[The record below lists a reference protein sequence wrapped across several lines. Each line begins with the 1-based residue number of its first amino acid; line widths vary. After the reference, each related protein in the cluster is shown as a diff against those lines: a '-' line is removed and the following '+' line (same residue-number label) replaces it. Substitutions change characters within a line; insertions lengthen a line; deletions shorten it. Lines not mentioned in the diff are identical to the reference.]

1 MVTIILVKT
10 QQALCLASPFFTV
23 ACKSIFSTRLLFP
36 WLPLCCFLPL
46 FGSLDALESLRLLF
60 SLPSEPLA
68 WELFLLHTLVWEALL
83 SSLFLRSS
91 VPSPFPRMPLELMYL
106 QLLGFG
112 AKPKLWMFCFFWELW
127 QNWTDTFD
135 STQRDHSRTHTKA
148 AQYIACVCSN
158 SRKPEA
164 EPAFWHLL
172 LLVCWCSQHAIVGL
186 SYLSELF
193 LPAVFLWQLGLF
205 YYFYL
210 QYN

>member
-68 WELFLLHTLVWEALL
+68 WELFLLHTLVWKALL

-91 VPSPFPRMPLELMYL
+91 VPSPFPRMPLE
-106 QLLGFG
+106 
-112 AKPKLWMFCFFWELW
+112 
-127 QNWTDTFD
+127 
-135 STQRDHSRTHTKA
+135 
-148 AQYIACVCSN
+148 VC
-158 SRKPEA
+158 
-164 EPAFWHLL
+164 
-172 LLVCWCSQHAIVGL
+172 IY
-186 SYLSELF
+186 SYLVLVPNQNCECFASFENYGKIEWIPLTVHKETTAGPIQKQLSTLLAFVATPGSLKQNRAFDIYCCRCVDVVNMLCRTQLSKWVILTCCLFVAAGIVLLF
-193 LPAVFLWQLGLF
+193 LFAI
-205 YYFYL
+205 
-210 QYN
+210 